1 MFDFKYKES
10 VESCYNLI
18 RTKKIEVDDTDK
30 IEVKRADELID
41 LSPCIGIMQEAS
53 FFEKYN
59 IDEEIERA
67 KTLRSELPKV
77 SVSKNATISEK
88 ILYLTAINTGY
99 ARYTTQVEA
108 PFMEQSEIETIC
120 NRLSTVF
127 SRSEVDIQVDGAISL
142 KDSFEQEELS
152 KRSAD
157 RNKKELEDIMKE
169 LGFKKNKIKTIIDDN
184 IDLLETEDRTV
195 LNIVGRADVVK
206 DNVVYELKFKED
218 LRHEDY
224 LQLAAYLI
232 LLRKKKGI
240 LWNVCTNMMMEVTI
254 PDEDAFIKQM
264 IKTITKGAVNCSG
277 DRYYLSWMSKE
288 EEFASLAKKLSSE
301 IDENK

>member
-1 MFDFKYKES
+1 
-10 VESCYNLI
+10 
-18 RTKKIEVDDTDK
+18 
-30 IEVKRADELID
+30 
-41 LSPCIGIMQEAS
+41 
-53 FFEKYN
+53 
-59 IDEEIERA
+59 
-67 KTLRSELPKV
+67 
-77 SVSKNATISEK
+77 
-88 ILYLTAINTGY
+88 
-99 ARYTTQVEA
+99 
-108 PFMEQSEIETIC
+108 
-120 NRLSTVF
+120 
-127 SRSEVDIQVDGAISL
+127 
-142 KDSFEQEELS
+142 
-152 KRSAD
+152 
-157 RNKKELEDIMKE
+157 MKE